1 MPCFKPIKAWRTLEN
16 TSNNKK
22 AIAFTKSAAY
32 SHPIHLPCGQ
42 CIGCRLARSLSWAIR
57 CVHEAQLHQQNTFIT
72 LTYSPEHLPWDGS
85 LVKSHFQ
92 DFMKRLRF
100 HSPQKIRYYMCGEY
114 GESFTRPHYHAC
126 LFGRDFPD
134 KEIFNECEGILTY
147 QSEELEKL
155 WGKGFCTLSDFN
167 FETAAYCARYITKKI
182 TGDQAENHYQTTC
195 VHTGNPI
202 QLQSE
207 YSTMSRNPGIASD
220 WYHKYTSDI
229 YPSDYLIHQN
239 RKVTVPRFYD
249 TLYGVDHDL
258 EAIKY
263 RRKQNARKQ
272 LANNTPERLH
282 VREQIKQLN
291 YKQLK
296 RTYENEA

>member
-1 MPCFKPIKAWRTLEN
+1 
-16 TSNNKK
+16 
-22 AIAFTKSAAY
+22 
-32 SHPIHLPCGQ
+32 
-42 CIGCRLARSLSWAIR
+42 
-57 CVHEAQLHQQNTFIT
+57 
-72 LTYSPEHLPWDGS
+72 
-85 LVKSHFQ
+85 
-92 DFMKRLRF
+92 
-100 HSPQKIRYYMCGEY
+100 MCGEY